1 MTKLY
6 KAALLA
12 ALGLAS
18 VATSQ
23 AATYNQDLLVG
34 FTTQSG
40 NDLVYDL
47 GSSAAVLGGRAGV
60 NDTRNLSS
68 FLTGNLSTYSAD
80 FWGVIGDNKT
90 AQLPAHAVY
99 TTIQAPGTVSGTS
112 QWSPIDG
119 ATRSIYSSFATA
131 GAGQS
136 VSTAASGAN
145 SWNSQ
150 TINPS
155 LSTQYINAYGN
166 PNVQGLT
173 SIDLQQVLND
183 GSSPT
188 SVGTFSLSNAG
199 VLSFS
204 PVAVPEPS
212 TYGLIA
218 GAGLLIVS
226 LRNKFA
232 RKQA

>member
-23 AATYNQDLLVG
+23 AASYNSDLLVG

-40 NDLVYDL
+40 NDVVYDL
-47 GSSAAVLGGRAGV
+47 GSSSAILAGTAGV
-60 NDTRNLSS
+60 SDTWDLSS

-80 FWGVIGDNKT
+80 FWGVIGSQSGTPRVAFTTLQNPPLIPGNSKWGQLNT
-90 AQLPAHAVY
+90 AA
-99 TTIQAPGTVSGTS
+99 TTIYGN
-112 QWSPIDG
+112 
-119 ATRSIYSSFATA
+119 FATA

-136 VSTAASGAN
+136 ASVATGSTI
-145 SWNSQ
+145 SWNTE
-150 TINPS
+150 TISGS
-155 LSTQYINAYGN
+155 LTTDYVGAYGN
-166 PNVQGLT
+166 PNVQGVT
-173 SIDLQQVLND
+173 SVALEQVLAN

-188 SVGTFSLSNAG
+188 SVGTFNLSNAG

-212 TYGLIA
+212 TYGLLA

-226 LRNKFA
+226 LRNKLA